1 MLQSMTGFGSC
12 SLQGENVNF
21 TIDIKSINSK
31 QFDFSLKLPNE
42 LKEKGLENDI
52 RQLVMSKLIR
62 GKVECNISI
71 EKKKSTAS
79 HLNRELICQYY
90 RELKEIAN
98 EVGSQ
103 EDLLSIVM
111 KMPEV
116 IECEHFELDSELW
129 EQLKTALLQACC
141 SIVDSRRKEGEAL
154 AKDFELRIQLILY
167 YLNAIEPLENTRIEQ
182 IRGRLFKS
190 LNENH
195 DQFQNFDENRL
206 EQEIIFY
213 LEKLDFTEEKVRLR
227 KHCAYF
233 LETMKEEQ
241 NGKKLGFIS
250 QEIGRE
256 VNTLGSK
263 ACQAEIQQWVV
274 KMKDE
279 LEKIKEQLAN
289 IL

>member
-12 SLQGENVNF
+12 TLQGEDVNF
-21 TIDIKSINSK
+21 TVDIKSINSK

-42 LKEKGLENDI
+42 LKEKERENDI
-52 RQLVMSKLIR
+52 RQFVMNALTR
-62 GKVECNISI
+62 GKVECSISI
-71 EKKKSTAS
+71 EKKSSTANR
-79 HLNRELICQYY
+79 LNRELICRYY
-90 RELKEIAN
+90 RELKDIAD
-98 EVGSQ
+98 EVGSK

-116 IECEHFELDSELW
+116 VESEHFELNPGLW
-129 EQLKTALLQACC
+129 KQLKSAIGQACQN
-141 SIVDSRRKEGEAL
+141 IVESRCKEGEAL
-154 AKDFELRIQLILY
+154 AKDFELRIQLILN
-167 YLNAIEPLENTRIEQ
+167 YLDAIEPLENNRIDQ
-182 IRGRLFKS
+182 IRGRLYKS
-190 LNENH
+190 LSDNRE
-195 DQFQNFDENRL
+195 QFQNFDENRL

-256 VNTLGSK
+256 INTLGSK

>member
-12 SLQGENVNF
+12 TLQGDDINF
-21 TIDIKSINSK
+21 TVDIKSINSK

-42 LKEKGLENDI
+42 LKEKERENDI
-52 RQLVMSKLIR
+52 RQLVMNALTR
-62 GKVECNISI
+62 GKVECSISI
-71 EKKKSTAS
+71 EKKNPSANR
-79 HLNRELICQYY
+79 LNRELICRYY
-90 RELKEIAN
+90 RELKDIAD
-98 EVGSQ
+98 EVGSK

-116 IECEHFELDSELW
+116 VENEHFELNPGLW
-129 EQLKTALLQACC
+129 EQLKSAICQACRN
-141 SIVDSRRKEGEAL
+141 IVESRCKEGDAL
-154 AKDFELRIQLILY
+154 AKDFKLRIQLILD
-167 YLNAIEPLENTRIEQ
+167 YLDAIEPLENNRIDQ

-190 LNENH
+190 LSDNRE
-195 DQFQNFDENRL
+195 QFQNFDENRL

-233 LETMKEEQ
+233 LETMKEDQ

-256 VNTLGSK
+256 INTLGSK

>member
-1 MLQSMTGFGSC
+1 
-12 SLQGENVNF
+12 
-21 TIDIKSINSK
+21 
-31 QFDFSLKLPNE
+31 
-42 LKEKGLENDI
+42 I
-52 RQLVMSKLIR
+52 RQLVMERLSR
-62 GKVECNISI
+62 GKIECSVSI
-71 EKKKSTAS
+71 DKKETAEAP
-79 HLNRELICQYY
+79 HINKTLIKQYY
-90 RELKEIAN
+90 RTFREISDELGI
-98 EVGSQ
+98 Q

-111 KMPEV
+111 KMPDV
-116 IECEHFELDSELW
+116 IESPHYELDDTLW
-129 EQLKTALLQACC
+129 KQLEHTIIEACDRA
-141 SIVDSRRKEGEAL
+141 VASRCEEGDAL
-154 AKDFELRIQLILY
+154 AEDFKKRIQLILD
-167 YLNAIEPLENTRIEQ
+167 YLDEIEPLENNRIGQ
-182 IRGRLFKS
+182 IKGRLYKS
-190 LNENH
+190 LADNR

-233 LETMKEEQ
+233 LETMKEPL

-256 VNTLGSK
+256 INTLGSK